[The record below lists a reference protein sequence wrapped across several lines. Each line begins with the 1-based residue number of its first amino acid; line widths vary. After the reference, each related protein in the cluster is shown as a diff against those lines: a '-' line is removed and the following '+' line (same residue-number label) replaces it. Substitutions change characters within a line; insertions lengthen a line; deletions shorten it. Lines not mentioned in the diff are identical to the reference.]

1 MPLAPAILQ
10 TKKGTTVMD
19 NLPYLLTWAPALI
32 GALNDWSVSGK
43 AEIRRLT
50 AWDNHAQSAVAPL
63 VGLKHFE
70 LARDPKDGW
79 TKLLA
84 ANLIAHDEVGRP
96 IMWIDDQLFSYFD
109 LLKMPTA

>member
-19 NLPYLLTWAPALI
+19 YLLTWAPALI
-32 GALNDWSVSGK
+32 GALNDWAMSGK

-50 AWDNHAQSAVAPL
+50 AWNSHAQRAVAPL
-63 VGLKHFE
+63 VGLKHFV
-70 LARDPKDGW
+70 LDRDPNDGW

-84 ANLIAHDEVGRP
+84 ANHIAHDEVERP
-96 IMWIDDQLFSYFD
+96 IMWIDDQLLAFSIC
-109 LLKMPTA
+109 